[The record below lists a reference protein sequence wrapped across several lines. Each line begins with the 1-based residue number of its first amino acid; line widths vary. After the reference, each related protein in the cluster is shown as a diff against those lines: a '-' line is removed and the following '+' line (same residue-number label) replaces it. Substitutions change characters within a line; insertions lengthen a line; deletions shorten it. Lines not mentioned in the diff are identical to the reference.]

1 MGFHAPEKRPARPVF
16 FGYAKTIQK
25 HRRVSGAGVF
35 YYFLLFFMVWKH
47 LRNGEEMFVSPGKF
61 WGFSDALENQVVF
74 TGFHAP
80 EKVSGTRVFFGCR
93 TFT

>member
-16 FGYAKTIQK
+16 FGKNDPKAQE
-25 HRRVSGAGVF
+25 SLGCGWF
-35 YYFLLFFMVWKH
+35 LLFLLFFMVWKH

-61 WGFSDALENQVVF
+61 WGFSDALENRVVF

-80 EKVSGTRVFFGCR
+80 EKVSGTRVFFGWR